1 MKYKSLI
8 CLLLSMAWNT
18 TGSAAEPLNQVAA
31 IVNEDVVLESELN
44 AREEMVVDQLQN
56 QQQTQLPPRSVIR
69 KQVLDR
75 LIIEN
80 LQLQMAER
88 TGVRVDDETL
98 NSNLRTMARQ
108 NGMSLADF
116 REALEADNMDYVV
129 FREQLRNQITMARI
143 RQEMVD
149 NRVTVTEQD
158 VDNLLA
164 NAASNNDE
172 NREYRLSHILV
183 SVPEAASA
191 EQIQTAKKRAE
202 DILARLQNGADFSQ
216 MAIAESDAQ
225 QALEG
230 GDLGW
235 RKTGQLPSF
244 FSDVVGQLRKGQVSD
259 LIRSPSGFHIVKI
272 TDIRGEERHLIAQT
286 HVRHI
291 LLRADALSSEQ
302 ETKIR
307 IEQLYERLLEGA
319 DFANLARAN
328 SQDPGSASE
337 GGDLGWVSPGQMVPE
352 FEKVA
357 DSLQPGAIGKPF
369 ESRFGW
375 HIVQVLAR
383 REHDDTEEY
392 RRSRARESLLK
403 LKKDEALEIWLRRLR
418 DEAYI
423 EYMDKDTSS

>member
-1 MKYKSLI
+1 MKYKFLTCLMVSLVFGT
-8 CLLLSMAWNT
+8 AT
-18 TGSAAEPLNQVAA
+18 ASAQPLNGIAA

-44 AREEMVVDQLQN
+44 ARETMVLNQLQT
-56 QQQTQLPPRSVIR
+56 QQQAQLPPRSVIR

-75 LIIEN
+75 LIVEN

-88 TGVRVDDETL
+88 TGIRVDDETL
-98 NSNLRTMARQ
+98 NTNLRTMARQ
-108 NGMSLADF
+108 NNMSLADF
-116 REALEADNMDYVV
+116 REALERDGIDYVS

-149 NRVTVTEQD
+149 NRVNVTEQD

-164 NAASNNDE
+164 NAAAHNDE
-172 NREYRLSHILV
+172 NREYRLSHILI
-183 SVPEAASA
+183 SVPEAASPQ
-191 EQIQTAKKRAE
+191 QIQTAKKRAE
-202 DILARLQNGADFSQ
+202 DILALLQAGADFSQ
-216 MAIAESDAQ
+216 TAIAESDAQ

-244 FSDVVGQLRKGQVSD
+244 FSDVVGQLNKNQISD
-259 LIRSPSGFHIVKI
+259 LIRSPSGYHIVKI
-272 TDIRGEERHLIAQT
+272 TDIRGDERHLINQS

-302 ETKIR
+302 ETAIR
-307 IEQLYERLLEGA
+307 IEQLYDRLMEGA

-328 SQDPGSASE
+328 SQDPGSASD
-337 GGDLGWVSPGQMVPE
+337 GGDLGWTSPGQMVPE

-357 DSLQPGAIGKPF
+357 DSLQPGEISKPF

-375 HIVQVLAR
+375 HIVQVLER
-383 REHDDTEEY
+383 RQHDDTEQY
-392 RRSRARESLLK
+392 RRTRARESLLK
-403 LKKDEALEIWLRRLR
+403 LKKDEELEIWLRRLR

-423 EYMDKDTSS
+423 EYIDESSSL